1 MMPMVLA
8 CALAI
13 GAGRAARADGHEAF
27 WQGEVH
33 AILDGVTSVPA
44 PGIPGTL
51 VAFGEDAFPLLV
63 NERGETV
70 LAGAMVGNGRV
81 VAFGHGGLLASDAGD
96 GATLRANILRYLAEG
111 KARVRVFGVDDAL
124 IGAAG
129 LEGLGT
135 ETERVEAWPGSLN
148 GIDVV
153 FGSVDELVRERG
165 LTVGE
170 IRAWLEAG
178 GGLLAA
184 DTAWGYLQLKHA
196 DRIEDLPCNRLM
208 LPEGLA
214 WTNTLRDAP
223 GGEAYPV
230 PEGDERVPRGTAHA
244 LLAAGMLSE
253 ALGAGEA
260 GSAADRK
267 QAVASVSE
275 ALAAVPGDVEGMKLI
290 EGVLR
295 ERAGRADVRAR
306 FEGMGETPLKPET
319 DALACVVLDL
329 ESRAWLDAPVDAIRA
344 HPSAV
349 AFPGAVPADAPRE
362 TAEIALDTAIPGWR
376 TTGLY
381 AAPGEVVTLRF
392 PEEAIGAGVVVQI
405 GAWRD
410 PQSFD
415 VRVRMRNVIRRWDVD
430 SPAVRIASP
439 VGGPIYV
446 DLPAGLQPERLG
458 VQVEG
463 AVRAPHYRLGVT
475 DDTGWLETG
484 RFAPA
489 PWAELE
495 TDELVITVPSET
507 VRDLENPAEL
517 MAHWN
522 RVHDAMHELEPRQP
536 THWSD
541 RQFRYV
547 SEKRLSW
554 GYMYCPSDG
563 PIVVP
568 TSASDEATDL
578 TFITL
583 AAKQPTMWGWYHEMG
598 HSHQNPMWTFNGLG
612 EVTVNIFTV
621 YVLDRVL
628 GVDPSDDVRARMGP
642 TESWKRYEAF
652 MASDKAFPGDPFT
665 GLAMYAL
672 LWQEFGW
679 EPYRRVFAEYRSLPA
694 GERPRNDQEKRD
706 QWLIRMSRAVGRDLG
721 PYFETWRVGASEAA
735 HASVADLPAWMP
747 VRTESDPLI
756 ND

>member
-1 MMPMVLA
+1 MMLMALA
-8 CALAI
+8 CAPA
-13 GAGRAARADGHEAF
+13 GAGHAARADGHEAF

-33 AILDGVTSVPA
+33 AILEGVERVPA
-44 PGIPGTL
+44 PGVPGTL
-51 VAFGEDAFPLLV
+51 VAFGADAFPLLV

-70 LAGAMVGNGRV
+70 LAGAMVGDGRV
-81 VAFGHGGLLASDAGD
+81 VAFGHGGLLGSDEGD
-96 GATLRANILRYLAEG
+96 GATLRRNILRYLAEG
-111 KARVRVFGVDDAL
+111 KASARVFGVDDAVFE
-124 IGAAG
+124 AAE
-129 LEGLGT
+129 LEAMGIVAARLD
-135 ETERVEAWPGSLN
+135 AWPGSLD

-153 FGSVDELVRERG
+153 FGSVHELVRERG
-165 LTVGE
+165 LTVEE
-170 IRAWLEAG
+170 IRDWLEAG

-184 DTAWGYLQLKHA
+184 DTAWGYLQLGHA
-196 DRIEDLPCNRLM
+196 ERIEDLPCNRLM

-223 GGEAYPV
+223 GGEAYAV
-230 PEGDERVPRGTAHA
+230 PEGDERIPSAAAHA
-244 LLAAGMLSE
+244 LFAARMLCESRE
-253 ALGAGEA
+253 DDGRG
-260 GSAADRK
+260 AADRK
-267 QAVASVSE
+267 QAVASVSG
-275 ALAAVPGDVEGMKLI
+275 ALAAVPTSVRGMNTI
-290 EGVLR
+290 EAMLR
-295 ERAGRADVRAR
+295 ERASAADVRTK

-319 DALACVVLDL
+319 DPLACVVLDL
-329 ESRAWLDAPVDAIRA
+329 ESRAWLAAPVDEIRA

-349 AFPGAVPADAPRE
+349 AFPGAVPDDAPRE
-362 TAEIALDTAIPGWR
+362 TAEISLDTAIPGWR

-381 AAPGEVVTLRF
+381 APPGEVVTLRF
-392 PEEAIGAGVVVQI
+392 PPDMVDTGIVVQV

-415 VRVRMRNVIRRWDVD
+415 ARVRMRDVIRRWDVD
-430 SPAVRIASP
+430 APEVRIASP
-439 VGGPIYV
+439 VGGPIYA
-446 DLPAGLQPERLG
+446 DLPAGLQPERLR
-458 VQVEG
+458 VTVEG
-463 AVRAPHYRLGVT
+463 AVRAPHYRLGGTEDAEWV
-475 DDTGWLETG
+475 ETG
-484 RFAPA
+484 RFAPG

-522 RVHDAMHELEPRQP
+522 RIHDAMHELEPRQP

-547 SEKRLSW
+547 SDKRLSW

-578 TFITL
+578 TYITL

-598 HSHQNPMWTFNGLG
+598 HAHQNPMWTFNGLG

-621 YVLDRVL
+621 YVLDKVL
-628 GVDPSDDVRARMGP
+628 GVDPSDDARARMGP
-642 TESWKRYEAF
+642 TESWTRYERF

-672 LWQEFGW
+672 LWQAFGW
-679 EPYRRVFAEYRSLPA
+679 EPYQRVFAEYRALPA
-694 GERPRNDQEKRD
+694 AERPRTDQEKRD

-721 PYFETWRVGASEAA
+721 GYFETWRVGASDAA
-735 HASVADLPAWMP
+735 RASVADLPAWMP
-747 VRTESDPLI
+747 TRGERDTPKTD
-756 ND
+756 